1 MASKRA
7 ILSGFNKNQ
16 DKRVMELL
24 SCSSPN
30 RISDGQYVGRQGTY
44 QIVVLV
50 KLSPIKFLPL
60 RKPLVNREA
69 LATTFLGCIK
79 VSIALDNT
87 PKTSVIYRE
96 LLPLLVKQ
104 HFL

>member
-1 MASKRA
+1 
-7 ILSGFNKNQ
+7 
-16 DKRVMELL
+16 MELL

-60 RKPLVNREA
+60 TKPLVDREA

-79 VSIALDNT
+79 VLALDNT
-87 PKTSVIYRE
+87 PQTAVTYSSV
-96 LLPLLVKQ
+96 
-104 HFL
+104 